1 MRDWIIAFIFSFAV
15 LLMFVTAGY
24 VEEDLYLNAFI
35 SFSMSMGMF
44 LSTYVYDKTH
54 AKVEQ

>member
-35 SFSMSMGMF
+35 SFSISMGMF
-44 LSTYVYDKTH
+44 LSAYVYNLTLTK
-54 AKVEQ
+54 K